1 MEKELQIAAAM
12 AEAIRSLGSV
22 PSGHLYA
29 RLMGHVNL
37 ETYQLII
44 SVLVKA
50 NLVKQENFLLTWI
63 GPNKES

>member
-37 ETYQLII
+37 ETYELII